1 MDTNKGTTDLGT
13 LIGLLAGLGIIL
25 IGIIQSGGKLYW
37 FFNFNSL
44 LIVLGGTFAA
54 TMVNL
59 PLRAVGNIFNVL
71 QNVFRGEDY
80 DYIGIIEEIVQKA
93 QKARKDGLLS
103 LEADLPMM
111 RDGFFKNGIE
121 LAINER
127 ESSRLRT
134 FLNLEMNNISSRHV
148 AGQEMFLYMAS
159 YAPAFGMLGTV
170 LGLIIMMNN
179 FSSGGGDGMEI
190 TASYD
195 VAERFADLLSGMG
208 LALITTF
215 YGVFMANMIFLP
227 IGGKLK
233 RRSENELML
242 KSIVVEGIIS
252 IHAREH
258 PILIKEKLMT
268 FAPSQFRYNTEIEI
282 SEEKPLSSLSAIKEK
297 MEEQR
302 EEPSDEE

>member
-1 MDTNKGTTDLGT
+1 MANNESKTDLGT
-13 LIGLLAGLGIIL
+13 IIGLLTGSGIIV
-25 IGIIQSGGKLYW
+25 IGILTGGGELYW

-44 LIVLGGTFAA
+44 LIVVGGTFAA

-59 PLRAVGNIFNVL
+59 PLKAVRNSFSILKNVL
-71 QNVFRGEDY
+71 KGEDY
-80 DYIGIIEEIVQKA
+80 DYAGIIEEVVQKA
-93 QKARKDGLLS
+93 TKARKDGLLS
-103 LEADLPMM
+103 LEADLGSM

-127 ESSRLRT
+127 DAKRLRT
-134 FLNLEMNNISSRHV
+134 FLNLEMNNINSRHI
-148 AGQEMFLYMAS
+148 AGQELFLYMAS

-170 LGLIIMMNN
+170 LGLIIMMKN
-179 FSSGGGDGMEI
+179 FTSVGDDVIG
-190 TASYD
+190 SFS
-195 VAERFADLLSGMG
+195 VAERFAELLGGMG

-215 YGVFMANMIFLP
+215 YGVFFANMIFLP

-258 PILIKEKLMT
+258 PMLIREKLMT
-268 FAPSQFRYNTEIEI
+268 FVPSQYRYNVDT
-282 SEEKPLSSLSAIKEK
+282 
-297 MEEQR
+297 
-302 EEPSDEE
+302 

>member
-13 LIGLLAGLGIIL
+13 LIGLLAGFGIIL

-179 FSSGGGDGMEI
+179 FSSGGGGMEI

-233 RRSENELML
+233 RRSENEMML

-268 FAPSQFRYNTEIEI
+268 FAPSQFRYNAEIEI
-282 SEEKPLSSLSAIKEK
+282 SEEKPSSSLSAIKEK

>member
-37 FFNFNSL
+37 FFNLNSL

-103 LEADLPMM
+103 LEADLPTM

-179 FSSGGGDGMEI
+179 FSSGGQGMEI

-233 RRSENELML
+233 RRSENEMML

-268 FAPSQFRYNTEIEI
+268 FVPSQFRYNTAIEI
-282 SEEKPLSSLSAIKEK
+282 SEEKPSSSLSAIKEK
-297 MEEQR
+297 MEEQK
-302 EEPSDEE
+302 EEPSDED

>member
-1 MDTNKGTTDLGT
+1 MDSNKGTTDLGT
-13 LIGLLAGLGIIL
+13 LIGLFAGMTIIV
-25 IGIIQSGGKLYW
+25 IGILQSGGKLFW
-37 FFNFNSL
+37 FFSFNSI
-44 LIVLGGTFAA
+44 LIVVGGTLAA

-59 PLRAVGNIFNVL
+59 PLKAVRNLFNIL
-71 QNVFRGEDY
+71 KNVFKGEDY
-80 DYIGIIEEIVQKA
+80 DYVGIINEIVDKA

-103 LEADLPMM
+103 LEADLPNM
-111 RDGFFKNGIE
+111 REGFFKNGIE

-134 FLNLEMNNISSRHV
+134 FLNLEMNNIASRHI
-148 AGQEMFLYMAS
+148 AGQELFLYMGS

-179 FSSGGGDGMEI
+179 FAGGDVNSDM
-190 TASYD
+190 ASYD
-195 VAERFADLLSGMG
+195 IADRFAELLSGMG

-215 YGVFMANMIFLP
+215 YGVFFANMIFLP

-233 RRSENELML
+233 RRSENEMML

-268 FAPSQFRYNTEIEI
+268 FVPSFVRSQPKEIIKE
-282 SEEKPLSSLSAIKEK
+282 SKMQSSLSALKEK
-297 MEEQR
+297 MEDKK
-302 EEPSDEE
+302 EESNDDQ

>member
-1 MDTNKGTTDLGT
+1 MNTSKGATDFGT
-13 LIGLLAGLGIIL
+13 LFGLLAGIGIIL
-25 IGIIQSGGKLYW
+25 IGIIQSGGNLFW
-37 FFNFNSL
+37 FFNFNSI
-44 LIVLGGTFAA
+44 LIVVGGTFAA

-59 PLRAVGNIFNVL
+59 PLRAVKNILNVL
-71 QNVFRGEDY
+71 KKVFKGEDY
-80 DYIGIIEEIVQKA
+80 DYVGVIEEIVQKA
-93 QKARKDGLLS
+93 QKARKEGLLS
-103 LEADLPMM
+103 LEADLPNM
-111 RDGFFKNGIE
+111 RDSFFKNGIE

-127 ESSRLRT
+127 ESTRLRT
-134 FLNLEMNNISSRHV
+134 FLNLEMNNIASRHI

-179 FSSGGGDGMEI
+179 FSNDGMEI
-190 TASYD
+190 NASYD
-195 VAERFADLLSGMG
+195 VAERFAELLSGMG

-233 RRSENELML
+233 RRSENEMML

-268 FAPSQFRYNTEIEI
+268 FVPSQFRYKSNILTSEI
-282 SEEKPLSSLSAIKEK
+282 KPESSLSSIKEK
-297 MEEQR
+297 MEEVK
-302 EEPSDEE
+302 EV

>member
-37 FFNFNSL
+37 FFNLNSL

-103 LEADLPMM
+103 LEADLPTM

-179 FSSGGGDGMEI
+179 FSSGGEGMEI
-190 TASYD
+190 TVSYD
-195 VAERFADLLSGMG
+195 VADRFADLLSGMG

-233 RRSENELML
+233 RRSENEMML

-282 SEEKPLSSLSAIKEK
+282 SEEKTSSSLSAIKEK

-302 EEPSDEE
+302 EETSDEE

>member
-37 FFNFNSL
+37 FFNLNSL

-103 LEADLPMM
+103 LEADLPTM

-134 FLNLEMNNISSRHV
+134 FLNLEINNISSRHV

-179 FSSGGGDGMEI
+179 FSSGGEGMEI

-233 RRSENELML
+233 RRSENEMML

-268 FAPSQFRYNTEIEI
+268 FVPSQFRYNTAIDIPED
-282 SEEKPLSSLSAIKEK
+282 KPSSSLSAIKEK
-297 MEEQR
+297 MEEKR